1 MRRLILERCRD
12 LGLTQSQLA
21 RLVGVRHNT
30 LSGYITG
37 ATTPSLRVALRM
49 GQVLG
54 EPVEALFADLARPV
68 RGGEAAGD
76 TRRGVRSRRGP
87 APRPDAGPTSD
98 RVETSLPR
106 PVVFVQR

>member
-1 MRRLILERCRD
+1 MRRAILERCQE
-12 LGLTQSQLA
+12 LGLTQCQLA
-21 RLVGVRHNT
+21 RLVGVKHNT
-30 LSGYITG
+30 LSGYISG

-54 EPVEALFADLARPV
+54 EPVETLFADLARPL

-87 APRPDAGPTSD
+87 APRGDAGPKND
-98 RVETSLPR
+98 RADSSIPR
-106 PVVFVQR
+106 PVVSVQ